1 MGNISWTQPEQPEI
15 NKYNLPISIE
25 PLKYL
30 EWIISSQKKDPITI
44 SNTPYLPQTRPA
56 HLYFHLGMAY
66 CCGYYTFGKN
76 AIHTKNLT
84 LALIPRSVGQSVGL
98 SILQKLQ
105 KKIQNF
111 TKHWNKEFPSPRFQK
126 GRLSRKLRQYAGAS
140 LTESSFF

>member
-84 LALIPRSVGQSVGL
+84 LALMPRSVGLLVCLSVGPPKITKKMTKL
-98 SILQKLQ
+98 YKTLQNITKRNKTLQ
-105 KKIQNF
+105 NV
-111 TKHWNKEFPSPRFQK
+111 TKHYKTLK
-126 GRLSRKLRQYAGAS
+126 
-140 LTESSFF
+140 